1 MILSELFGC
10 LGRDQIFCRWQ
21 PKLKSL
27 ISKILIST
35 TNFNI
40 WDCRTM
46 NSIGKNYVKKYFEDN
61 IKVHL
66 SFQFR
71 KIWTRIGGVINV

>member
-1 MILSELFGC
+1 
-10 LGRDQIFCRWQ
+10 
-21 PKLKSL
+21 
-27 ISKILIST
+27 
-35 TNFNI
+35 
-40 WDCRTM
+40 M

-71 KIWTRIGGVINV
+71 KIWTRIGQELVELLIFEDYFPSKFW